1 MSIYDTFNSEQNSII
16 EQLSI
21 NSNKFLFYE
30 KDEDI
35 FSSFFPEYA
44 KIKNEVNFDSNFSNN
59 IIKYIDNS
67 ISQPSNQN
75 NKLNKELGKDNLI
88 DIENLIT
95 IEKDKKSYFT
105 LSTPNKHRGRLA
117 KRKRSNIS
125 PHDKYK
131 NDNLT
136 RKIRAHSINFILLF
150 VNFILKI
157 VKLEKF
163 KFRNISYEFK
173 KNVKKDA
180 ILSLKK
186 MTIREILCQKLS
198 PKIKIEIKKDNSFI
212 FESIKDNPIIKKLL
226 DKKYLEIFKEIYCK
240 KEKKINL
247 KDYGSDEDRI
257 IIFPETIKIF
267 KDLLKKNINNYRYM
281 KKLEECVNNNFLME
295 PENKIIE
302 EN

>member
-44 KIKNEVNFDSNFSNN
+44 KIKNEENFDSNFSNN
-59 IIKYIDNS
+59 IIKDIDNS

-75 NKLNKELGKDNLI
+75 NILNKELGKDYLI

-95 IEKDKKSYFT
+95 NEKDKKLYFA
-105 LSTPNKHRGRLA
+105 LCTPNKHRGRLA

-257 IIFPETIKIF
+257 IIFPEKIKIF

>member
-1 MSIYDTFNSEQNSII
+1 MSIFDTFNSEQNSII

-44 KIKNEVNFDSNFSNN
+44 KIKNEENFDSNFSNN
-59 IIKYIDNS
+59 IIKDIDNS

-75 NKLNKELGKDNLI
+75 NILNKELGKDYLI

-95 IEKDKKSYFT
+95 NEKDKKLYFA
-105 LSTPNKHRGRLA
+105 LCTPNKHRGRLA

-257 IIFPETIKIF
+257 IIFPEKIKIF
-267 KDLLKKNINNYRYM
+267 KDLLKENINNYRYI

>member
-44 KIKNEVNFDSNFSNN
+44 KIKNEENFDSNFSNN
-59 IIKYIDNS
+59 IIKDIDNS

-75 NKLNKELGKDNLI
+75 NILNKELGKDYLI

-95 IEKDKKSYFT
+95 NEKDKKLYFA
-105 LSTPNKHRGRLA
+105 LCTPNKHRGRLA

-240 KEKKINL
+240 KEKNPCWK
-247 KDYGSDEDRI
+247 
-257 IIFPETIKIF
+257 
-267 KDLLKKNINNYRYM
+267 
-281 KKLEECVNNNFLME
+281 
-295 PENKIIE
+295 
-302 EN
+302 

>member
-44 KIKNEVNFDSNFSNN
+44 KIKNEENFDSNFSNN
-59 IIKYIDNS
+59 IIKDIDNS

-75 NKLNKELGKDNLI
+75 NILNKELGKDYLI

-95 IEKDKKSYFT
+95 NEKDKKLYFA
-105 LSTPNKHRGRLA
+105 LCTPNKHRGRLA